1 MEWATAQFFF
11 FFSLSHNTTNCIV
24 IGKAGRQRAGARHNT
39 AQQATIRPL
48 LSHDTA
54 RWPAIRPGTRET
66 RRAVRAVG
74 SRVTIQRF
82 VSWLRGR
89 LWVTIRLHYVAIQH
103 SSAPRYGA
111 GRLATRRRSC
121 DTASSDTRGGAA
133 TRAGERRHARGSGD
147 TRGGAATRAGERR
160 HARGSGD
167 TRGRAATR
175 ARERRHNARSQAC
188 DTAGH
193 KP

>member
-1 MEWATAQFFF
+1 MEWATAQFIF

-24 IGKAGRQRAGARHNT
+24 IGKAGRQRVGARHNT

-54 RWPAIRPGTRET
+54 RWPAIRPGTRAT

-89 LWVTIRLHYVAIQH
+89 LWVTIRLQYVAIQH

-121 DTASSDTRGGAA
+121 DAASSDTCGGAA
-133 TRAGERRHARGSGD
+133 TQRTRPSLRHGRPQAMIRSGTGPRHSRNMAGLGVMRATCARKLGQGVR
-147 TRGGAATRAGERR
+147 TVHPT
-160 HARGSGD
+160 
-167 TRGRAATR
+167 
-175 ARERRHNARSQAC
+175 QF
-188 DTAGH
+188 
-193 KP
+193 